1 VKRLALPLAAITAL
15 AACGRAAVDK
25 PTAASIEPIVVVRPN
40 APPPAN
46 LPAPRP
52 AQVAPTPQTGTEFQS
67 IFVQTLLLNPIG
79 YRLVRNDACAPHV
92 NLAMSA
98 YQATNV
104 APALRAARVHEALLH
119 GYQAGCFVP
128 KTAVEL
134 LPTRVR
140 EYWSSNRARLIQ
152 SKECGPYTAAADTVA
167 MSGAAESERIYQ
179 LTRMFSDAA
188 ARGCM
193 RQQETGTAAN

>member
-1 VKRLALPLAAITAL
+1 MKRLALSLAAITAL
-15 AACGRAAVDK
+15 AACSRAAVDK
-25 PTAASIEPIVVVRPN
+25 PTTASIEPIVVVRPS
-40 APPPAN
+40 AQPPAA

-52 AQVAPTPQTGTEFQS
+52 AQVAPTPQVGTEYQS

-140 EYWSSNRARLIQ
+140 EYWSSTSR
-152 SKECGPYTAAADTVA
+152 S
-167 MSGAAESERIYQ
+167 
-179 LTRMFSDAA
+179 
-188 ARGCM
+188 
-193 RQQETGTAAN
+193 